1 MAWAPRVA
9 RQQRGEGI
17 ADVYIEVLR
26 RLWKIRS
33 QIISNIV
40 LYIL

>member
-17 ADVYIEVLR
+17 ADVYITNGVSFLKTR
-26 RLWKIRS
+26 QQYWYFT
-33 QIISNIV
+33 N
-40 LYIL
+40 